1 MRVPER
7 IQSIA
12 PPPMDLLNAR
22 AERLQREGGH
32 IISLGQGVPG
42 FPMVSGAM
50 EMARQALEEAD
61 THVYSADAG
70 LLPLRQALSATLAE
84 ETGAEVDPETEI
96 IITAG
101 ANQAFLLALLTLLE
115 SGDKVLL
122 PSPFYFNHEMAV
134 RIVGGVPVEVP
145 LSEETGFQL
154 RLRDLDPYLE
164 VGPRALV
171 IVSPNNPTGAVY
183 QPEELRRIAEAL
195 ASREI
200 TIISDETYRHFVYE
214 GAEHFSPASI
224 PEIRS
229 QVITIGSFSKSFS
242 MTGWRVGYL
251 VAEPTLIR
259 EALKVQDS
267 MLVCAPVISQKA
279 ALGGLG
285 EPAVEISL
293 RREILDQRR
302 RFLNERLAEIPQLT
316 WYPTR
321 GAFYAF
327 VRAEGCTDSA
337 TLARGIL
344 ESVHVVTVPGSVFGE
359 RGEGYLRLSYGSVD
373 LVDLQEACDRLT
385 QYFRAV

>member
-1 MRVPER
+1 MRIPER

-12 PPPMDLLNAR
+12 PPAMDLLNAQ
-22 AERLQREGGH
+22 AERLRREGADV
-32 IISLGQGVPG
+32 ISLGQGVPG

-50 EMARQALEEAD
+50 EMARQALEETD

-84 ETGAEVDPETEI
+84 ESGAEVGPETEI

-115 SGDKVLL
+115 PGDKVLL

-154 RLRDLDPYLE
+154 RLRDLEPYLE
-164 VGPRALV
+164 MGPRALV

-183 QPEELRRIAEAL
+183 QPEQLRRIGEAL
-195 ASREI
+195 ASEEVP
-200 TIISDETYRHFVYE
+200 IISDETYRHFVYE
-214 GAEHFSPASI
+214 GAEHFSLASV
-224 PEIRS
+224 PELRS

-251 VAEPTLIR
+251 VAEPTFIG
-259 EALKVQDS
+259 EALKVQDA

-285 EPAVEISL
+285 EPAREISR

-302 RFLNERLAEIPQLT
+302 RFLNQRLTEIRQLT

-327 VRAEGCTDSA
+327 VRVEGCTDSA
-337 TLARGIL
+337 TLAEEIL
-344 ESVHVVTVPGSVFGE
+344 ETVHVVAVPGRVFGE
-359 RGEGYLRLSYGSVD
+359 HGEGYLRLSYGSVD
-373 LVDLQEACDRLT
+373 LVDLDDACDRLT
-385 QYFRAV
+385 QYFRTV

>member
-12 PPPMDLLNAR
+12 PPAMDLLNAR
-22 AERLQREGGH
+22 AERLQREGADV
-32 IISLGQGVPG
+32 ISLGQGVPG
-42 FPMVSGAM
+42 FPIVSEAM

-84 ETGAEVDPETEI
+84 ETGIEVDPETEI
-96 IITAG
+96 IVTAG

-115 SGDKVLL
+115 PGDKVLL

-154 RLRDLDPYLE
+154 RLRDLEPHLE
-164 VGPRALV
+164 MGPRALV

-183 QPEELRRIAEAL
+183 QPEQLRQIGEAL
-195 ASREI
+195 ASEEVP
-200 TIISDETYRHFVYE
+200 IISDETYRHFVYD
-214 GAEHFSPASI
+214 GAEHFSPASA
-224 PEIRS
+224 PELRS

-251 VAEPTLIR
+251 VAEPTFMG

-285 EPAVEISL
+285 EPAVEISR

-302 RFLNERLAEIPQLT
+302 RFLNQRLAEIPQLA
-316 WYPTR
+316 WHPTR

-327 VRAEGCTDSA
+327 VRVHKCTDSA
-337 TLARGIL
+337 ALAEQIL
-344 ESVHVVTVPGSVFGE
+344 ETVHVVTVPGSVFGE
-359 RGEGYLRLSYGSVD
+359 HGEGYLRLSYGSVD
-373 LVDLQEACDRLT
+373 LVDLDDACDRLT